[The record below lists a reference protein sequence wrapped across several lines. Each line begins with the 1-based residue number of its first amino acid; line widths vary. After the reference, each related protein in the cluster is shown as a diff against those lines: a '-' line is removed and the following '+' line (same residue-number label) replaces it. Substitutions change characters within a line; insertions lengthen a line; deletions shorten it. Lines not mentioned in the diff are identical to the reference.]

1 MRLNVPIFIA
11 SFVIT
16 MTISIATSLKIKVD
30 GKGRK
35 HLMLYGV
42 RVIDI
47 VNPVKWWS
55 FAKGLFINLFLRQ
68 HVLTQYALRMY
79 LCAECIEKGKC
90 VDCACDAYAKM
101 LDPTSKCSA
110 DKWGPIY
117 NKSKWKEVQREYGIK
132 LNFLFKK
139 KEDGAESI

>member
-55 FAKGLFINLFLRQ
+55 FAKGLFINLFLQQ
-68 HVLTQYALRMY
+68 HVLIQYALRMFICGDC
-79 LCAECIEKGKC
+79 LKNGKC
-90 VDCACDAYAKM
+90 VDCGCDAYAKM